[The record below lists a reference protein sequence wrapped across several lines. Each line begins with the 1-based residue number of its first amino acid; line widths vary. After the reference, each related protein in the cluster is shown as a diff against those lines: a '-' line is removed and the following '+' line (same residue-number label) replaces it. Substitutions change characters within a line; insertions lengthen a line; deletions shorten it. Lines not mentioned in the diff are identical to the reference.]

1 VKADEVD
8 AMLTHTSA
16 PFSLDSQESILLA
29 QILETEL
36 AKLAVE
42 IRHTHNRLFR
52 DDLKRRF
59 EMIDAILARITPAA
73 DSR

>member
-1 VKADEVD
+1 
-8 AMLTHTSA
+8 MQTQTPA
-16 PFSLDSQESILLA
+16 PFSLDSHEATLLA

-59 EMIDAILARITPAA
+59 EMIEAILARIHVHAGCG
-73 DSR
+73 